1 MSEPSPTPIELN
13 PPEPP
18 RRVAPEE
25 AEGLVRLK
33 PETLLDLDQRVE
45 QFLKAILTDP
55 LGSEGFKSRV
65 EGVHSLAHDDIR
77 AAAQISNRLL
87 EQPARSLKGGLMD
100 ESSSVSRSLLELR
113 KTLEDLDPA
122 RQGDLLAP
130 KRLLGL
136 IPMGNR
142 LKDYFLRFESAQS
155 HLDAILK
162 SLYDGQDEL
171 RKDNAAIEE
180 EKIQAWAI
188 MERLEQYIYI
198 GRRIDT
204 ALEAQLSEIDR
215 TDPEKARVVR
225 EELLFYIRQKVQDLL
240 TQLAVTVQGYLA
252 MDMIRKNNLELIK
265 GVDRTAT
272 TTLSALR
279 TAVIV
284 AQALANQRLVLEQVS
299 ALNSRTS
306 ELIAST
312 AEMMKT
318 QAGAIHEKAANATL
332 DLKQLRGAFT
342 QIYATLDLMADYKI
356 KALANM
362 QTTVDALT
370 QDVEMA
376 RGHLDRVRG
385 SETGGSRV
393 QSTENPNPE
402 LKL

>member
-204 ALEAQLSEIDR
+204 ALETQLSEIDR

-362 QTTVDALT
+362 QITVDALT

-376 RGHLDRVRG
+376 RGHLDQIRG
-385 SETGGSRV
+385 SETGTSQAQR
-393 QSTENPNPE
+393 SETPNPE

>member
-180 EKIQAWAI
+180 EKIRAWAI

-385 SETGGSRV
+385 SEGGESRV
-393 QSTENPNPE
+393 QSTETPNPE

>member
-393 QSTENPNPE
+393 QSTETPNPE

>member
-1 MSEPSPTPIELN
+1 MTEASSSPLDLT

-18 RRVAPEE
+18 RHLAPEE
-25 AEGLVRLK
+25 AEGLIRLK
-33 PETLLDLDQRVE
+33 AETLVDLDQRVE
-45 QFLKAILTDP
+45 HFLGAILSEP
-55 LGSEGFKSRV
+55 LDSEAFKTRV
-65 EGVHSLAHDDIR
+65 EGVHTLAHDDIR

-87 EQPARSLKGGLMD
+87 EQPARSLHGGRMD
-100 ESSSVSRSLLELR
+100 DSSSVSRALLELR
-113 KTLEDLDPA
+113 KTLEDLDPS

-130 KRLLGL
+130 RRLLGF

-142 LKDYFLRFESAQS
+142 LKDYFLRFESAQG

-180 EKIQAWAI
+180 EKIQAWSI

-198 GRRIDT
+198 GRRIDA
-204 ALEAQLSEIDR
+204 ALETHLGEIDR
-215 TDPEKARVVR
+215 ADPEKARIVR

-306 ELIAST
+306 DLIAST

-318 QAGAIHEKAANATL
+318 QAGAIHEQAAHATL
-332 DLKQLRGAFT
+332 DLQKLQGAFT
-342 QIYATLDLMADYKI
+342 QIYATLDLMAGYKI

-362 QTTVDALT
+362 QTTVVSLT
-370 QDVEMA
+370 QDIEKA
-376 RGHLDRVRG
+376 RGHLDRIRDPEVKSTLTKTDSVTG
-385 SETGGSRV
+385 SELR
-393 QSTENPNPE
+393 
-402 LKL
+402 L

>member
-1 MSEPSPTPIELN
+1 MSDSSPAPIELT

-18 RRVAPEE
+18 RRVAAEE
-25 AEGLVRLK
+25 AEGLIRLK

-45 QFLKAILTDP
+45 HFLEAILSEP

-65 EGVHSLAHDDIR
+65 EGVHTLAHEDIH

-87 EQPARSLKGGLMD
+87 EQPARSLRGGLMD

-113 KTLEDLDPA
+113 KTLEDLDPS

-130 KRLLGL
+130 RRLLGF

-180 EKIQAWAI
+180 EKIQAWSI
-188 MERLEQYIYI
+188 MERLEQYIYV
-198 GRRIDT
+198 GRRIDA
-204 ALEAQLSEIDR
+204 ALEAQLGEIDR
-215 TDPEKARVVR
+215 TDPEKARIIR

-299 ALNSRTS
+299 ALNSRTGD
-306 ELIAST
+306 LIAST

-332 DLKQLRGAFT
+332 DLQQLRGAFT
-342 QIYATLDLMADYKI
+342 NIYATLDLMASYKI

-362 QTTVDALT
+362 ETTVKALT
-370 QDVEMA
+370 QDVETA
-376 RGHLDRVRG
+376 KGHLDRLKDSKANGTKTQDKGTQG
-385 SETGGSRV
+385 SELR
-393 QSTENPNPE
+393 
-402 LKL
+402 L

>member
-198 GRRIDT
+198 GRRIDA
-204 ALEAQLSEIDR
+204 ALAAQLSEIER

-393 QSTENPNPE
+393 QSNETPNPE

>member
-100 ESSSVSRSLLELR
+100 ESSSVSSSLLELR

-385 SETGGSRV
+385 SEGGESRV
-393 QSTENPNPE
+393 QSTETPNPE

>member
-204 ALEAQLSEIDR
+204 ALETQLSEIDR

-385 SETGGSRV
+385 SETGGSPV
-393 QSTENPNPE
+393 QSDETPNPE